1 MMACMILYNMVIED
15 EQENNLQPILEINEG
30 LQFGHCVIFEELQ
43 LLQFKK

>member
-30 LQFGHCVIFEELQ
+30 L
-43 LLQFKK
+43 